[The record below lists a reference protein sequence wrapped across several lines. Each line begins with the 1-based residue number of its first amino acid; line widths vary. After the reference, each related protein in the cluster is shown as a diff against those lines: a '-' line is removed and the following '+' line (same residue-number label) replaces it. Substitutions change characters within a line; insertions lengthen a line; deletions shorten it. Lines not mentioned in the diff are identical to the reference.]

1 MRITLTDHQGHVL
14 HWEYGHETSTVTLWP
29 EAQRQGA
36 PLARAVAHIDP
47 YALMFE
53 EADRFFRQQQ
63 SHPGPKI
70 ALYYPEQAAVL
81 EAIAR
86 MHEQGR
92 ARVVQPTDTV
102 RQLALAPTRVV
113 G

>member
-14 HWEYGHETSTVTLWP
+14 HWEYGHETSVVTLWP
-29 EAQRQGA
+29 AAQKQGA

-47 YALMFE
+47 YALMFD
-53 EADRFFRQQQ
+53 EADRFFLQQQ

-92 ARVVQPTDTV
+92 ARVVHPTVTV
-102 RQLALAPTRVV
+102 QQLALVPPRGV